1 MKKIVLAVIL
11 LNACL
16 LASDDT
22 VAKIRAYSWNK
33 FINNLVEEKL
43 ELRYRAKDD
52 EIYLYIPDQLTP
64 TEITISDEY
73 RKVLIDLIKKHE
85 RLETRAISWEEQYD
99 EELGALPTADS
110 RFMKGSFWYDSRVN
124 TTANFFSQSPE
135 MHQFI
140 LFFSEMP
147 ASENKSISCKGRTF
161 YFGQKEIKELK
172 NIFLE
177 RNFIKYRPKK

>member
-1 MKKIVLAVIL
+1 VAMKKIVLAVIL
-11 LNACL
+11 LSACL

-64 TEITISDEY
+64 TEITIGDEY

-85 RLETRAISWEEQYD
+85 RLETRAISWEE
-99 EELGALPTADS
+99 
-110 RFMKGSFWYDSRVN
+110 
-124 TTANFFSQSPE
+124 
-135 MHQFI
+135 
-140 LFFSEMP
+140 
-147 ASENKSISCKGRTF
+147 
-161 YFGQKEIKELK
+161 
-172 NIFLE
+172 
-177 RNFIKYRPKK
+177 